1 MFSAAG
7 TCPFELT
14 RGHPAGGVVEQVP
27 GGAHPGKRVQNGFPE
42 WLYQSPL
49 PQAGLR
55 ALLAL
60 HAPQPLALFIFS
72 GFAILCADISLWF
85 LFTFP

>member
-1 MFSAAG
+1 VLPCRQSI
-7 TCPFELT
+7 
-14 RGHPAGGVVEQVP
+14 VEQVP
-27 GGAHPGKRVQNGFPE
+27 SGAYTGKMVQNGFPE

-49 PQAGLR
+49 PPAGLR
-55 ALLAL
+55 ALLARQ
-60 HAPQPLALFIFS
+60 ACQPLALFIFS